1 MKELLNPQIKET
13 IFSFIFS
20 VSMHTTKALHFSV
33 KDSVV
38 INFGDNYFDFGF
50 QAAVSELE

>member
-1 MKELLNPQIKET
+1 MKERLNPQIKET